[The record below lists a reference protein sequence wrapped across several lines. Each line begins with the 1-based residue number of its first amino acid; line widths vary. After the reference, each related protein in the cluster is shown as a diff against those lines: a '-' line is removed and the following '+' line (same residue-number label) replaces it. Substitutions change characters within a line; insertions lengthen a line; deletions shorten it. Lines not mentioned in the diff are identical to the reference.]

1 MLKMARLGNF
11 VNKLLVNSYL
21 LMEKKRSRTVLG
33 RMSEPMIAVSLAVA
47 MCFSAD
53 VSAQD
58 YAQRKQQHLQNA
70 MANVNAHTN
79 VILAHEGQPL
89 IQSYLDDVYAV
100 MLTKSTIDFDIV
112 RLVRAMFLSG
122 GDYDAQMLPNLN
134 LVPYWV
140 NYGDTVRG
148 YWSENHMIMWMSSDW
163 LIHERTGR
171 PIDATLEQRL
181 KHYLQ
186 LKVNYGF
193 YEFFSSTYFPYT
205 LCGLLNLA
213 DFAEDEEIRSLAEQA
228 TRRLLSEVLLAVN
241 DLGVF
246 YPAAGRN
253 YTSKYINAFGENHSA
268 ITYLLT
274 GLGPEPT
281 NATQGS
287 SFLAT
292 SDIDFS
298 DVGATWTTEVDTVI
312 SIGHTLEEGFAINA
326 QLSWVD
332 RVMLQWSSGGY
343 FHPLVVEETV
353 TLLEDSNMWGHV
365 DFALLAPLQGF
376 PADYYPTLA
385 SSLSAASMSTVISGQ
400 DVHIFKNNG
409 VTLASIH
416 DFHKGKVGFQQWPV
430 VAGVGTAA
438 VYPAS
443 GPASPDWP
451 IRNRNNVNEHLPYV
465 GQSANVALI
474 MYWPE
479 FLPELLPFNNKDVTL
494 YWPESEFDEVTENGN
509 WLLGRQGDNYVA
521 VRRAC
526 TGQIEGLWGCATPIP
541 GPYGQTWVMIVGNA
555 EMYGSFSAFSNLV
568 NQAVFTEQYVQP
580 TDADIFTASISFDG
594 ISVAYDWIRSNP
606 TSVHDLNENGNQ
618 ISIYPNPASE
628 VFTIEVPDGMQ
639 EANITVINALG
650 QQVYR
655 SSHNGEGR
663 ISIGAQ
669 DWPAGIYHVIL
680 DSDSTRLIGK
690 LVKQ

>member
-1 MLKMARLGNF
+1 MKHLYLNRLATAF
-11 VNKLLVNSYL
+11 LSLLL
-21 LMEKKRSRTVLG
+21 LT
-33 RMSEPMIAVSLAVA
+33 
-47 MCFSAD
+47 SAA
-53 VSAQD
+53 SAQT
-58 YAQRKQQHLQNA
+58 YEQRRQQHMQNA
-70 MANVNAHTN
+70 MTNINAHTN
-79 VILAHEGQPL
+79 AILAYNGQPL
-89 IQSYLDDVYAV
+89 IQAYLDTVYSV

-112 RLVRAMFLSG
+112 RLVRAMFLTDG
-122 GDYDAQMLPNLN
+122 AYDDQIVPNLN

-163 LIHERTGR
+163 LIHEHTGR
-171 PIDATLEQRL
+171 PADATLEQRL
-181 KHYLQ
+181 KHYLT

-213 DFAEDEEIRSLAEQA
+213 DFAEDTEIRGLAEQA
-228 TRRLLSEVLLAVN
+228 TRRLLTEVLLMVN
-241 DLGVF
+241 DEGVF

-274 GLGPEPT
+274 GIGPVPT
-281 NATQGS
+281 VATQGS

-292 SDIDFS
+292 SNIDFS
-298 DVGATWTTEVDTVI
+298 DVGATWTTEVDTVL
-312 SIGHTLEEGFAINA
+312 SIGHTLEEGFVINEN
-326 QLSWVD
+326 LSWVD
-332 RVMLQWSSGGY
+332 RVMMQWSSGGY

-385 SSLSAASMSTVISGQ
+385 TSLSAASMSTVISGQ
-400 DVHIFKNNG
+400 DVHMFKNHG

-443 GPASPDWP
+443 GPASPNWP
-451 IRNRNNVNEHLPYV
+451 IRNRNNANEHLPYV

-479 FLPELLPFNNKDVTL
+479 PMPELLPFNNKDVTL
-494 YWPESEFDEVTENGN
+494 FWPENEFDEVTENGN

-526 TGQIEGLWGCATPIP
+526 TGQIEGLWGCETPTP
-541 GPYGQTWVMIVGNA
+541 NVPGQTWVLIVGNA
-555 EMYGSFSAFSNLV
+555 QMYGSFAAFSNLV
-568 NQAVFTEQYVQP
+568 AQAQFDEQWTQP
-580 TDADIFTASISFDG
+580 TGSDIFTASITFDG
-594 ISVAYDWIRSNP
+594 NTVGYDWVRMGGTSVAQLSEAQGLLRIFPNP
-606 TSVHDLNENGNQ
+606 TTD
-618 ISIYPNPASE
+618 I
-628 VFTIEVPDGMQ
+628 FTIEVPEGSS
-639 EANITVINALG
+639 EATITVTNTLG
-650 QQVYR
+650 QQVYLMG
-655 SSHNGEGR
+655 SNGAKR
-663 ISIGAQ
+663 ISINAQ
-669 DWPAGIYHVIL
+669 AWPVGIYHISI
-680 DSDSTRLIGK
+680 DADSTRLVSK

>member
-1 MLKMARLGNF
+1 MTHFSLTRI
-11 VNKLLVNSYL
+11 S
-21 LMEKKRSRTVLG
+21 
-33 RMSEPMIAVSLAVA
+33 IATSLFLCLNISVHGQTY
-47 MCFSAD
+47 D
-53 VSAQD
+53 E
-58 YAQRKQQHLQNA
+58 RRQQHMTNA

-79 VILAHEGQPL
+79 VILGYNGQPL
-89 IQSYLDDVYAV
+89 IQEYLDSIYMVIG
-100 MLTKSTIDFDIV
+100 TKSTIDFDIQ

-122 GDYDAQMLPNLN
+122 GAYDDQIVSNLN

-140 NYGDTVRG
+140 NYGDTLHG
-148 YWSENHMIMWMSSDW
+148 YWSENHMIMWMSADW

-181 KHYLQ
+181 KHYLT

-213 DFAEDEEIRSLAEQA
+213 DFAEDQEIRGLAEQA
-228 TRRLLSEVLLAVN
+228 TRRLLTEVLLVVN
-241 DLGVF
+241 DEGAF

-253 YTSKYINAFGENHSA
+253 YTGKYDGAFGQNHSA
-268 ITYLLT
+268 IVYLLT
-274 GLGPEPT
+274 GLGPEPED
-281 NATQGS
+281 ATQGS

-292 SDIDFS
+292 SDIDFT
-298 DVGATWTTEVDTVI
+298 DVAASWTAEVDTVL
-312 SIGHTLEEGFAINA
+312 SIGHTLEEGFIIN
-326 QLSWVD
+326 QELSWAD
-332 RVMLQWSSGGY
+332 RVMMQWSCGGY

-376 PADYYPTLA
+376 PPDYYPTL
-385 SSLSAASMSTVISGQ
+385 SESLSAASMSTVICGQ

-443 GPASPDWP
+443 GPASPDWSQ
-451 IRNRNNVNEHLPYV
+451 RNSDNANEHLPYV

-494 YWPESEFDEVTENGN
+494 HWPENEFDEVTENGN

-526 TGQIEGLWGCATPIP
+526 TGQIEELWGCETPTP
-541 GPYGQTWVMIVGNA
+541 NVPGQTWVLIVGNDQ
-555 EMYGSFSAFSNLV
+555 MYGSFGAFSDLV
-568 NQAVFTEQYVQP
+568 GQAQFEEQWIQP
-580 TDADIFTASISFDG
+580 TGSGDGVYSASISFNG
-594 ISVAYDWIRSNP
+594 SNVAYDWNRFLG
-606 TSVHDLNENGNQ
+606 TAVGEQLENGNQ

-628 VFTIEVPDGMQ
+628 IFTIEVPEGMQ
-639 EANITVINALG
+639 EANITVTNALG
-650 QQVYR
+650 QQVFR
-655 SSHNGEGR
+655 SGSNGEGR

-680 DSDSTRLIGK
+680 DSDSTRLVGK
-690 LVKQ
+690 LVRQ